1 MFQRIQISIKM
12 SDEEEYEVETIVGK
26 RIRKG
31 KVGWVTKFLT
41 AWKKNW
47 IRTTSKTRNA
57 IRELSKTS
65 IAIL

>member
-31 KVGWVTKFLT
+31 KVGWVTKIVKLCQF
-41 AWKKNW
+41 N
-47 IRTTSKTRNA
+47 I
-57 IRELSKTS
+57 
-65 IAIL
+65 